1 MLKLNLAFFLTF
13 GYRRTFAAVAAGA
26 GQCDEIYGNFA
37 NLDSTKLVN
46 LYLIQH
52 KQSSWILTSQT
63 GGHWYLHL

>member
-52 KQSSWILTSQT
+52 KQSS
-63 GGHWYLHL
+63 